1 MLSHDNKNKALLPEW
16 SSSAL
21 SPLLCGLLAGVA
33 QAGLFNPYDRALYL
47 SVRDERPFLHAGNW
61 THPYLGFVQS
71 LNTRALAG
79 GLYFPLEHL
88 ALQLVPPQ
96 QHFAAGMI
104 AGTIN
109 ALLLNPLTAVKY
121 QTWGR
126 TENRGV
132 WTEALCMARAGSW
145 RPFVKGLGPTI
156 LRDTAFGGTYTVLR
170 LHIVQQQQQH
180 NDHNGDDH
188 QQGGRRQVNTAA
200 ANFVAAA
207 LATVVSGPFNY
218 VRNVQYGTPSGE
230 RAPTVPQ
237 VLIGLFRE
245 TMAVGQQVVAVVEMP
260 QSSGQSSTGSSTSGG
275 GAMRMPPQQPRLLL
289 LLRLHFVQTKLRIG
303 WGTARVAMGMSFS
316 HAVYD
321 WLHGR
326 MMAG

>member
-1 MLSHDNKNKALLPEW
+1 MPPDNKNALPQQSW
-16 SSSAL
+16 SSASAL
-21 SPLLCGLLAGVA
+21 SPFLCGLLAGVA

-132 WTEALCMARAGSW
+132 WTEALSMARAGSW

-170 LHIVQQQQQH
+170 LHIVQQQQQY
-180 NDHNGDDH
+180 NDDNEDH
-188 QQGGRRQVNTAA
+188 HHDGRRQVNTAA

-230 RAPTVPQ
+230 RAPTVPK
-237 VLIGLFRE
+237 VLVELYRE
-245 TMAVGQQVVAVVEMP
+245 TMAVGQQVVAVVMP
-260 QSSGQSSTGSSTSGG
+260 QSSGQSSSTGGTTSS
-275 GAMRMPPQQPRLLL
+275 GARMMPPQHRLL

-321 WLHGR
+321 WLHER